1 VPWFYYICRLIV
13 RILLFLLT
21 RWQVSGRENIPKQGA
36 VLVVSN
42 HLSLA
47 DPPLLNLVLNRPVR
61 FMAKK
66 NLFRFKVIDN
76 FMRGLGAF
84 PVYRGRP
91 DRKAFRQAEQVL
103 ADGLMLV
110 IFPEGTRSRS
120 RQLRQAFPGP
130 SLIALRSGAPIV
142 PVGIAG
148 TDILEHG
155 MGILTR
161 PRVKVNIGRPFH
173 LPENAKELT
182 KTELTTYMMEHI
194 AELLPEQYRGLY
206 GKQGN

>member
-1 VPWFYYICRLIV
+1 MPWFYYICRLIV
-13 RILLFLLT
+13 RILLFILT
-21 RWQVSGRENIPKQGA
+21 RWQVSGRENIPEQGA
-36 VLVVSN
+36 VLVLSN

-47 DPPLLNLVLNRPVR
+47 DPPLLNLALNRPVR

-66 NLFRFKVIDN
+66 NLFRYKVIGGL
-76 FMRGLGAF
+76 MRGLGAF

-120 RQLRQAFPGP
+120 RHLRQAFPGP

-161 PRVKVNIGRPFH
+161 PRVTVNIGRPFH

-182 KTELTTYMMEHI
+182 KTELTIYMMEHI
-194 AELLPEQYRGLY
+194 AELLPERYRGLY
-206 GKQGN
+206 ERQGN

>member
-1 VPWFYYICRLIV
+1 MPWFYYVCRLIL

-66 NLFRFKVIDN
+66 NLFRFKVIGN
-76 FMRGLGAF
+76 FMLGLGAF

-142 PVGIAG
+142 PVGITG

-182 KTELTTYMMEHI
+182 KTELTIYIMEHI

-206 GKQGN
+206 GRQGN

>member
-1 VPWFYYICRLIV
+1 VPWFYHVCRPLV
-13 RILLFLLT
+13 RILLFLLI

-47 DPPLLNLVLNRPVR
+47 DPPLLNLALDRPVR

-66 NLFRFKVIDN
+66 NLFRFKIIGN

-91 DRKAFRQAEQVL
+91 DRRAFRQAEQVL
-103 ADGLMLV
+103 ADGLTLV

-130 SLIALRSGAPIV
+130 SLIALRSGVPIV
-142 PVGIAG
+142 PVGITG

-161 PRVKVNIGRPFH
+161 PRVTVNIGRPFY

-182 KTELTTYMMEHI
+182 KAELTAYMMGHI

-206 GKQGN
+206 SKQGN

>member
-1 VPWFYYICRLIV
+1 M
-13 RILLFLLT
+13 LFVLT
-21 RWQVSGRENIPKQGA
+21 RWQVSGRENIPEEGP

-47 DPPLLNLVLNRPVR
+47 DPPLLNIVLDRPVR

-66 NLFRFKVIDN
+66 NLFRFKVIGN

-103 ADGLMLV
+103 ADGLTLV

-120 RQLRQAFPGP
+120 GQLRHAFPGP
-130 SLIALRSGAPIV
+130 TLIALRSGVPIV

-148 TDILEHG
+148 TDKLEHG
-155 MGILTR
+155 IGILTR
-161 PRVKVNIGRPFH
+161 PRVTVNIGRPFH
-173 LPENAKELT
+173 LPPNAKELT
-182 KTELTTYMMEHI
+182 KTERTAYMMAHI
-194 AELLPEQYRGLY
+194 AELLPENYRGLY
-206 GKQGN
+206 GRQGN